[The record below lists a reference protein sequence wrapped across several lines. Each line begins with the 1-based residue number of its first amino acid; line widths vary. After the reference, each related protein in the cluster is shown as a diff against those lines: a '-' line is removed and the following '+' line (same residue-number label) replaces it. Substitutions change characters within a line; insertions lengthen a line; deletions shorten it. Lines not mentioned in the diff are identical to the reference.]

1 MLCGVCGAGQ
11 PAADEEVPSDN
22 DSVKVRIKLKGR
34 RSESSASSG
43 RRNVKKLSKKLFNE
57 EDEDEE
63 EVSDSCFRVRA
74 LAGQGWI

>member
-1 MLCGVCGAGQ
+1 MLLCVCDAGQ
-11 PAADEEVPSDN
+11 PTADEEVHSDN

-63 EVSDSCFRVRA
+63 EVCNSYFRGRD

>member
-1 MLCGVCGAGQ
+1 MLLCACGAGQ

-22 DSVKVRIKLKGR
+22 DSMKVRIKLKGR

-63 EVSDSCFRVRA
+63 EVCNSC
-74 LAGQGWI
+74 